1 MNRAGMNRAG
11 RALDHRAATA
21 VVLAIAVALVTLL
34 LTGCAGDTS
43 SDAQVLQI
51 GVVAPFSGDYESLGR
66 SVRDSVLL
74 AAEAWNRQGGVLGF
88 EIQVVLEDS
97 ACDYQG
103 GREAA
108 EAAIDL
114 GAPFLIGAVCAGASE
129 GVAQVATSSGVLQI
143 TPGSV
148 NLDLTL
154 DAEGVVRDL
163 VYRIPSVDDD
173 QGAVAARFALEQLG
187 DKTAAVLY
195 AEESVYG
202 SVLAEAFVRAFE
214 DGEGDVVKVQS
225 YDQNTDLFF
234 EALDAVRE
242 ESPDV
247 LYLPGYYDVIN
258 ILVAQARQFGL
269 LMPILGSDGWHSPGL
284 DLTVTNGAYF
294 TTHYLAEEPRGAL
307 QNWIRLYQTRYL
319 VPPDALA
326 TMSYDAANL
335 LFSAIEA
342 AGTTDPVLVAQTMGA
357 MVYEGVSGPITFDEN
372 HNPIRPLIVVRS
384 DPAGL
389 VYQGRFEP

>member
-1 MNRAGMNRAG
+1 MNRAG
-11 RALDHRAATA
+11 RTLDHRAAAA
-21 VVLAIAVALVTLL
+21 VVPAIAVAIVALL
-34 LTGCAGDTS
+34 LTGCAGDAAG
-43 SDAQVLQI
+43 DAQVLQI

-88 EIQVVLEDS
+88 EVQVVLEDS
-97 ACDYQG
+97 ACDYHG

-108 EAAIDL
+108 EAAIEA

-129 GVAQVATSSGVLQI
+129 GVAQVATRSGVLQI

-154 DAEGVVRDL
+154 DAEGEVRDL

-173 QGAVAARFALEQLG
+173 QGSVAARFALEQLG

-195 AEESVYG
+195 AEDSAYG
-202 SVLAEAFVRAFE
+202 SALAQAFVRAFE
-214 DGEGDVVKVQS
+214 AGEGDVVEVTT
-225 YDQNTDLFF
+225 YNQNTKLFF
-234 EALDAVRE
+234 EALDRVRE

-258 ILVAQARQFGL
+258 VLVAQARQFGL
-269 LMPILGSDGWHSPGL
+269 LMPILGSDGWHAPGL
-284 DLTVTNGAYF
+284 DLTVTSGAYF
-294 TTHYLAEEPRGAL
+294 TTHYIAEEPRGVVRSWV
-307 QNWIRLYQTRYL
+307 QLYQARYL
-319 VPPDALA
+319 VSPDALA

-335 LFSAIEA
+335 LFSSIEA
-342 AGTTDPVLVAQTMGA
+342 AGTTDPVLVAQTMGT
-357 MVYEGVSGPITFDEN
+357 MVYEGVSGTIVFDEN
-372 HNPIRPLIVVRS
+372 HNPVRPLIVMRA

>member
-1 MNRAGMNRAG
+1 MDRAV
-11 RALDHRAATA
+11 RALGYRAATA
-21 VVLAIAVALVTLL
+21 VAMSIATAVAVATVL
-34 LTGCAGDTS
+34 LTGCAGDGS

-88 EIQVVLEDS
+88 EVQVVLEDS

-108 EAAIDL
+108 EAVIDA
-114 GAPFLIGAVCAGASE
+114 GAPFLIGAVCASASE

-154 DAEGVVRDL
+154 DAEGKVRDL
-163 VYRIPSVDDD
+163 VYRIPSVDED
-173 QGAVAARFALEQLG
+173 QGAVAARFALDRLG

-195 AEESVYG
+195 AEGSSYG
-202 SVLAEAFVRAFE
+202 SALAQAFVRAFE

-225 YDQNTDLFF
+225 YDQNTDLYF
-234 EALDAVRE
+234 ESLDAVRE

-247 LYLPGYYDVIN
+247 LYLPGYYGVIN

-269 LMPILGSDGWHSPGL
+269 LMPILGSDGWHAPGL
-284 DLTVTNGAYF
+284 DLEVTSGAYF
-294 TTHYLAEEPRGAL
+294 ITHYLAEEPRGVVRSWV
-307 QNWIRLYQTRYL
+307 QLYRARYL
-319 VPPDALA
+319 APPDALA

-335 LFSAIEA
+335 LFSAIET
-342 AGTTDPVLVAQTMGA
+342 AGTTDPVLVAQTMGI
-357 MVYEGVSGPITFDEN
+357 MVYEGVSGTITFDEN
-372 HNPIRPLIVVRS
+372 HNPVRPLIVVRS

-389 VYQGRFEP
+389 VYQGRFDP

>member
-1 MNRAGMNRAG
+1 MNRAG
-11 RALDHRAATA
+11 RAHGHRSATA
-21 VVLAIAVALVTLL
+21 GALAITIVMVGLV
-34 LTGCAGDTS
+34 LTGCAGDAAG
-43 SDAQVLQI
+43 DAQILRI

-74 AAEAWNRQGGVLGF
+74 AAEAWNQQGGVLGF
-88 EIQVVLEDS
+88 EVQVVLEDS

-108 EAAIDL
+108 EAAIDE

-129 GVAQVATSSGVLQI
+129 GVAQVATRSGALQI

-154 DAEGVVRDL
+154 DVAGEVRDL

-195 AEESVYG
+195 AEESAYG
-202 SVLAEAFVRAFE
+202 SALAQAFVRAFE
-214 DGEGDVVKVQS
+214 AGEGDVVKVAT
-225 YDQNTDLFF
+225 YDQNAELFF
-234 EALDAVRE
+234 EALDGVRE
-242 ESPDV
+242 QSPDV

-258 ILVAQARQFGL
+258 NLVAQARQFGL
-269 LMPILGSDGWHSPGL
+269 LMPILGSDGWHAPGL
-284 DLTVTNGAYF
+284 DLTVTDGAYY
-294 TTHYLAEEPRGAL
+294 TIHYLAEEPRGVL
-307 QNWIRLYQTRYL
+307 QNWVQLYQTRYL

-335 LFSAIEA
+335 LFSSIEV
-342 AGTTDPVLVAQTMGA
+342 AGTTDPVLVAQAMGA
-357 MVYEGVSGPITFDEN
+357 MVYEGVLGTIVFDEN
-372 HNPIRPLIVVRS
+372 HNPIRSLIVMRA
-384 DPAGL
+384 DPEGL

>member
-1 MNRAGMNRAG
+1 MDRVG
-11 RALDHRAATA
+11 RALGYRAAIAMAA
-21 VVLAIAVALVTLL
+21 VL
-34 LTGCAGDTS
+34 LTGCAGDAAG
-43 SDAQVLQI
+43 DAMVLQI

-74 AAEAWNRQGGVLGF
+74 AAEAWNQQGGVLGF
-88 EIQVVLEDS
+88 EVQVVLEDS
-97 ACDYQG
+97 SCGYQG

-108 EAAIDL
+108 EAAIDA

-129 GVAQVATSSGVLQI
+129 GVAQVATNSGVLQI

-187 DKTAAVLY
+187 DRTAAVLY
-195 AEESVYG
+195 AEGSVYG

-225 YDQNTDLFF
+225 YDQNTELFF
-234 EALDAVRE
+234 DTLDAVRE

-269 LMPILGSDGWHSPGL
+269 LMPILGSDGWHAPGL

-294 TTHYLAEEPRGAL
+294 TTHYLVEEPRGVL

-357 MVYEGVSGPITFDEN
+357 TVYEGVSGPITFDEN

>member
-1 MNRAGMNRAG
+1 MDRAG
-11 RALDHRAATA
+11 RALGYRAATA
-21 VVLAIAVALVTLL
+21 VAMSIATAVAVATVL
-34 LTGCAGDTS
+34 LTGCAGDGS

-88 EIQVVLEDS
+88 EVQVVLEDS

-108 EAAIDL
+108 EAAIDA
-114 GAPFLIGAVCAGASE
+114 GAPFLIGAVCASASE

-154 DAEGVVRDL
+154 DAEGKVRDL

-173 QGAVAARFALEQLG
+173 QGAVAARFALERLG

-195 AEESVYG
+195 AEGSSYG
-202 SVLAEAFVRAFE
+202 SALAQAFVRAFE

-225 YDQNTDLFF
+225 YNQNTDLYF
-234 EALDAVRE
+234 ESLDAVRE

-247 LYLPGYYDVIN
+247 LYLPGYSDVIN

-269 LMPILGSDGWHSPGL
+269 LMPILGSDGWHAPGL
-284 DLTVTNGAYF
+284 DLEVTSGAYF
-294 TTHYLAEEPRGAL
+294 TTHYLAEEPRGVVRSWV
-307 QNWIRLYQTRYL
+307 QLYQARYL
-319 VPPDALA
+319 APPDALA

-335 LFSAIEA
+335 LFSAIMT
-342 AGTTDPVLVAQTMGA
+342 AGTTDPVLVAQTMGT
-357 MVYEGVSGPITFDEN
+357 MVYEGVSGTITFDEN
-372 HNPIRPLIVVRS
+372 HNPVRPLIVVRS

-389 VYQGRFEP
+389 VYQGRFDP

>member
-1 MNRAGMNRAG
+1 MMNRAG
-11 RALDHRAATA
+11 RALGYRAATA
-21 VVLAIAVALVTLL
+21 VTMVAVL
-34 LTGCAGDTS
+34 LTGCVGDAS
-43 SDAQVLQI
+43 SDTQVLQI
-51 GVVAPFSGDYESLGR
+51 GVIGPFSGDYESLGR
-66 SVRDSVLL
+66 SVRDGVLL
-74 AAEAWNRQGGVLGF
+74 AAEAWNQQGGVLGF
-88 EIQVVLEDS
+88 EVQVVLEDS

-103 GREAA
+103 GRAAA
-108 EAAIDL
+108 EAAIDA

-129 GVAQVATSSGVLQI
+129 GVAQVATRSGVLQI

-154 DAEGVVRDL
+154 DADEEVRDL

-187 DKTAAVLY
+187 HETAAVLY
-195 AEESVYG
+195 AADSTYG
-202 SVLAEAFVRAFE
+202 SALVRAFVRVFE
-214 DGEGDVVKVQS
+214 EGEGDVVKVQS
-225 YDQNTDLFF
+225 YDRNAELFF
-234 EALDAVRE
+234 EALDAVRQ

-269 LMPILGSDGWHSPGL
+269 LMPIIGSDGWHAPGL
-284 DLTVTNGAYF
+284 DLTVASGAYF
-294 TTHYLAEEPRGAL
+294 TTHYLLEEPRGVL
-307 QNWIRLYQTRYL
+307 QNWIRLYQARYL

-335 LFSAIEA
+335 LFSSIEA
-342 AGTTDPVLVAQTMGA
+342 AGTTDPVLVAQAMGA
-357 MVYEGVSGPITFDEN
+357 MVYEGVSGPIVFDES
-372 HNPIRPLIVVRS
+372 HNPVRPLIVVRA
-384 DPAGL
+384 DPEGL

>member
-1 MNRAGMNRAG
+1 MNRLAG
-11 RALDHRAATA
+11 ALGPRAAGA
-21 VVLAIAVALVTLL
+21 VVAAIAGALGALL
-34 LTGCAGDTS
+34 LTGCAGDAAG
-43 SDAQVLQI
+43 DAQVLQI

-88 EIQVVLEDS
+88 EVQVVLEDS

-103 GREAA
+103 GRTAA
-108 EAAIDL
+108 AAAIDA
-114 GAPFLIGAVCAGASE
+114 GAPFVIGAVCAGASE
-129 GVAQVATSSGVLQI
+129 GVAQVATSAGVLQI

-154 DAEGVVRDL
+154 DVEGEVRDL

-187 DKTAAVLY
+187 DKSAAVLY

-202 SVLAEAFVRAFE
+202 SALAHSFVRAFE
-214 DGEGDVVKVQS
+214 AGEGEVVEITT
-225 YDQNTDLFF
+225 YNQNAELFF
-234 EALDAVRE
+234 EVLDGVRE
-242 ESPDV
+242 QSPDV

-258 ILVAQARQFGL
+258 VLVAQARQFGL
-269 LMPILGSDGWHSPGL
+269 LMPILGSDGWHAPGL
-284 DLTVTNGAYF
+284 DLTVTDGAYF
-294 TTHYLAEEPRGAL
+294 TTHYLAEEPRGKVRSWV
-307 QNWIRLYQTRYL
+307 QLYQTRYL

-335 LFSAIEA
+335 LFSAIET
-342 AGTTDPVLVAQTMGA
+342 AGTTDPVLVAQTMGT
-357 MVYEGVSGPITFDEN
+357 MEFEGVSGTIVFDEN
-372 HNPIRPLIVVRS
+372 HNPVRPLIVMRA